1 MKKWVE
7 ESFLQSLVGGLLW
20 TMESPN
26 GDGRLEESWLHDMLS
41 VTWAHLEPA
50 RRVRAEQADKKAV
63 IHLCVAMRKATK
75 SEVAQQLAAEL
86 QEEML
91 ADVHKQYVPK

>member
-1 MKKWVE
+1 MKKFTG
-7 ESFLQSLVGGLLW
+7 ESYIQGVIGAFLSA
-20 TMESPN
+20 METPC
-26 GDGRLEESWLHDMLS
+26 GDGRLEETWLHDILS
-41 VTWAHLEPA
+41 VTWAHLEHA
-50 RRVRAEQADKKAV
+50 RRVHAEQADKKAV